1 MSLLNLPE
9 TIRECSSP
17 RNYFEGKYLGERFVQ
32 EVKNV
37 RKQCPSVNVCGNLLK
52 KLHQGKSLESVAA
65 SVPDLKT
72 YRLTAQTK
80 IDEKKRLLAGNV
92 HVYKDKYEAIREFYK
107 NTPVSILGID
117 EDKFGILFYEG
128 GCNRGCVK
136 YLELRKKKEINSIHY
151 GLRYWKWRLTGK
163 VIDLEMLDIH
173 DFAVVLPKRGGEPRE
188 KGQAW
193 GG

>member
-9 TIRECSSP
+9 TLREFGSP

-37 RKQCPSVNVCGNLLK
+37 RKQCLSVNVCGNLLK

-136 YLELRKKKEINSIHY
+136 YLELRKNLISTRWKGGDGTFLIGTQIHRKRSESLA
-151 GLRYWKWRLTGK
+151 GRLRPLLRWAFNLQVTGSR
-163 VIDLEMLDIH
+163 
-173 DFAVVLPKRGGEPRE
+173 P
-188 KGQAW
+188 
-193 GG
+193 